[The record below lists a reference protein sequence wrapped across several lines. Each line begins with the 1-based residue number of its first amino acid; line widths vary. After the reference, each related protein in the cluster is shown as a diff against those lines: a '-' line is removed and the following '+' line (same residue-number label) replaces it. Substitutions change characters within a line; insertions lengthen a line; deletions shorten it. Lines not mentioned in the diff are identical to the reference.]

1 MFFPA
6 WFTAKNRLQ
15 EIEKEYRRKQ
25 ERVLDCKKKK
35 KKEQPWPHWR
45 QPDKQ
50 AYTQRL
56 QNSYLCTNSFCWV
69 ELRGSLQSCTMW
81 QHA

>member
-15 EIEKEYRRKQ
+15 EMEKEYRRKQ

-35 KKEQPWPHWR
+35 KKRAALASLKTTR
-45 QPDKQ
+45 QASLHSETAKQ
-50 AYTQRL
+50 L
-56 QNSYLCTNSFCWV
+56 LV
-69 ELRGSLQSCTMW
+69 
-81 QHA
+81 HK

>member
-15 EIEKEYRRKQ
+15 EMEKEYRRKQ

-35 KKEQPWPHWR
+35 KKSSPGLIE
-45 QPDKQ
+45 D
-50 AYTQRL
+50 
-56 QNSYLCTNSFCWV
+56 N
-69 ELRGSLQSCTMW
+69 
-81 QHA
+81 